1 MGVFQ
6 KVRATGPT
14 KSIDQMM
21 KRRKEK
27 KSESLDI
34 RLPYEQKRAFM
45 EATRKRGETAS
56 EALRHYITRYI
67 EEARLAEQAN
77 PVQEITM
84 TLARHRIKTMATA
97 AGAALGAFTLPAL
110 PSAADSTAFDHL
122 DKNKDGVITEG
133 EILPGHDADIIAQL
147 DTDGSGGVSQAEL
160 EAAGDRIIIKTEAKE
175 GQDDGDVS
183 TRSTVKVLRFSDA
196 EGGDIE
202 SEVSTTVD
210 KKVIVKR
217 LDSGSEL
224 SEADLEAVLTE
235 ALSEAGIDSTD
246 DVEIEVLVEE
256 IIETMEDPDAK

>member
-1 MGVFQ
+1 
-6 KVRATGPT
+6 
-14 KSIDQMM
+14 MM

-34 RLPYEQKRAFM
+34 RLPYEQKREFM

-56 EALRHYITRYI
+56 EALRHYITTYI
-67 EEARLAEQAN
+67 EEARLAENAN

-84 TLARHRIKTMATA
+84 TLARHRFKTMATA
-97 AGAALGAFTLPAL
+97 AGAALGAFTLTAL

-133 EILPGHDADIIAQL
+133 EIMPGHDADLIAQL

-160 EAAGDRIIIKTEAKE
+160 EAAGDRIVIKTEAKD
-175 GQDDGDVS
+175 GDDDGPVT
-183 TRSTVKVLRFSDA
+183 TRSTVKVLKFSDS

-202 SEVSTTVD
+202 GEVSTTVD

-217 LDSGSEL
+217 LGSGSEL
-224 SEADLEAVLTE
+224 SEADLEALLTE
-235 ALSEAGIDSTD
+235 ALSEAGVDGHG
-246 DVEIEVLVEE
+246 DVEIEVLVDE
-256 IIETMEDPDAK
+256 IIETVDETAPE